1 MKSEVSRNP
10 KTSVRSIAI
19 TAMLLAVL
27 IAQEYLLIG
36 IPNVQLTATLIMIYA
51 FFLKN
56 EELYPM
62 VIGYVVLDNV
72 LTPMGGFNPI
82 YLMPMLIAWLLL
94 AYVSKA
100 LKHKPTHLK
109 FIWIVGFGFI
119 YGWIF
124 LPFRAIEMS
133 FTISQMFRYLWFDL
147 TFEAIMAA

>member
-100 LKHKPTHLK
+100 LKHNQL
-109 FIWIVGFGFI
+109 I
-119 YGWIF
+119 
-124 LPFRAIEMS
+124 
-133 FTISQMFRYLWFDL
+133 
-147 TFEAIMAA
+147 